1 MIIDNIYNT
10 TFDPTTFEEAHSP
23 SYLDFTV
30 PYGDR
35 IVSDTNRTDSEY
47 KLEITLVDDEIRYF
61 KEMLEHSRI
70 HHLSF
75 GEVDGYYYI
84 TKMEVNWTKMKN
96 GYLLTS
102 YNLNCLHVSD
112 SPYFK
117 LSFFKSFQ
125 TTDWAMTEPCHIT
138 IPLDQTS
145 KRSYIPDWYYAEHQN
160 MLPPNIAR
168 GGAYFN
174 TVDGF
179 VAQNTSVVTY
189 STDYSINGEGCS
201 IKTVTNGSSSGEGVK
216 AYTSFIPVLG
226 GQAYSFAVNIYGIS
240 GKVVSRINFYDSAN
254 NVVGTSTSAYT
265 DLDGTEQTIEQENIV
280 APLGSVFVTL
290 YIFTVSTAQ
299 AITFYTG
306 KWIFNQGSSVVD
318 GYMDTYGNVGTLG
331 IYKDPVNQVQFK
343 GDKSL
348 FYYGGNQYIKSGE
361 DDLGVDNGC
370 AYIQGSLNSPTKI
383 GEIVDDLGNSFV
395 SISDGFNYVT
405 NDDIKLKRGMFK
417 SQLSLN
423 NNEIIIPYG
432 KNYVELKESPNDLT
446 LTNKQIIVVTKNN
459 GTYGHLIAYSATTPL
474 EEYTDIAYSGT
485 NVTERTHL
493 NSPGFIHYTPG
504 QNRAYITGCNG
515 VETHDL
521 HKFNAYTGR
530 NYLAWTTNTPL
541 QIPAPL
547 FTKTGTWVDGS
558 GYTETASTSAYLTL
572 QKILKGG
579 DYDIYALIGNTNGT
593 TSPITFHFDIDSV
606 NQGNVTQSSTYRVIY
621 LGNHNLTPTSH
632 AFKFAP
638 TACADTCRFRLYYM
652 LLVPTSGPDSP
663 HETIMSALSDST
675 QAYEN

>member
-1 MIIDNIYNT
+1 MIIDNIYTT

-75 GEVDGYYYI
+75 GEVDGFYYI

-102 YNLNCLHVSD
+102 YNLNCLHISD
-112 SPYFK
+112 SPYFQ

-168 GGAYFN
+168 GGAYYN
-174 TVDGF
+174 SVDGF
-179 VAQNTSVVTY
+179 IAHNVSTVTY
-189 STDYSINGEGCS
+189 STAYSINDEGCS
-201 IKTVTNGSSSGEGVK
+201 IETVTGGSSANEGVR
-216 AYTSFIPVLG
+216 YSPSLILVQPG
-226 GQAYSFAVNIYGIS
+226 NGYSFGVNVYGTS
-240 GKVVSRINFYDSAN
+240 GTVVSQVYWCDINNSVISESRSA
-254 NVVGTSTSAYT
+254 TTT
-265 DLDGTEQTIEQENIV
+265 LDGTEQTIKQENIV
-280 APLGSVFVTL
+280 APVGSVYANL
-290 YIFTVSTAQ
+290 YI
-299 AITFYTG
+299 ITDTTQNIIFYTG
-306 KWIFNQGSSVVD
+306 KWIFNQGSTLVD

-348 FYYGGNQYIKSGE
+348 FYYGGNQYIKSGN

-432 KNYVELKESPNDLT
+432 KNYVELKESPNTYT
-446 LTNKQIIVVTKNN
+446 LSTKRLVIITKNV
-459 GTYGHLIAYSATTPL
+459 
-474 EEYTDIAYSGT
+474 EEYGT
-485 NVTERTHL
+485 LILNWDDPLTIINDSLIHPGVQNRLHL
-493 NSPGFIHYTPG
+493 NSPGFIHYSPG
-504 QNRAYITGCNG
+504 EERCYVTGCTG
-515 VETHDL
+515 METHPISG
-521 HKFNAYTGR
+521 FNPFSTR
-530 NYLAWTTNTPL
+530 NYIGWTTRTPKL
-541 QIPAPL
+541 ITWGI
-547 FTKTGTWVDGS
+547 FTKSGTWADS
-558 GYTETASTSAYLTL
+558 TLYTETTSNSAYLTIT
-572 QKILKGG
+572 KNMLKGG
-579 DYDIYALIGNTNGT
+579 DYDIYCLITNANGATTPMEFKFYLDTIDQGT
-593 TSPITFHFDIDSV
+593 VSVSPNYS
-606 NQGNVTQSSTYRVIY
+606 RVVF
-621 LGNHNLTPTSH
+621 LGNHNLTPTNH
-632 AFKFAP
+632 TFKFAP
-638 TACADTCRFRLYYM
+638 TVCGDTYRFRFYYL